1 MIDTKRTLI
10 NLHERFPDL
19 SLDDLFAVLECIV
32 ETFYSGVTWNDNK
45 IYEQKL
51 Y

>member
-19 SLDDLFAVLECIV
+19 SLDDLFTILECI
-32 ETFYSGVTWNDNK
+32 EEYGVTWDTNQILGQK
-45 IYEQKL
+45 IY
-51 Y
+51 

>member
-10 NLHERFPDL
+10 NLHERFPDM
-19 SLDDLFAVLECIV
+19 SLDDLFAILECV
-32 ETFYSGVTWNDNK
+32 EEVCYPTVTWENIN
-45 IYEQKL
+45 QKL